1 MKKLFSRYGVL
12 IVTALLLIGAFIVNM
27 NTSSD
32 ADDVVETV
40 AGSAEKMEEK
50 AAVGQAEAT
59 NTQENYF
66 EAFRQERSDT
76 RAIEIECLDEVIATS
91 GSDAETLADAQE
103 QKLAL
108 VENMEKEFTVESL
121 IKAKGF
127 HDVAVT
133 FHAGSVNVIVDS
145 EALDDRQVAQI
156 LDIVMRETGES
167 ADNIKIQTGN

>member
-1 MKKLFSRYGVL
+1 MP
-12 IVTALLLIGAFIVNM
+12 
-27 NTSSD
+27 
-32 ADDVVETV
+32 
-40 AGSAEKMEEK
+40 
-50 AAVGQAEAT
+50 AEAVEAVANST
-59 NTQENYF
+59 GETKEETTMDLGEATSTSIPEDYF
-66 EAFRQERSDT
+66 GSFRQERSDT
-76 RAIEIECLDEVIATS
+76 RALEIEYLDEVIATS

-108 VENMEKEFTVESL
+108 VENMETELTVESL

-127 HDVAVT
+127 HDAAVT

-145 EALDDRQVAQI
+145 EALDDSQVAQI